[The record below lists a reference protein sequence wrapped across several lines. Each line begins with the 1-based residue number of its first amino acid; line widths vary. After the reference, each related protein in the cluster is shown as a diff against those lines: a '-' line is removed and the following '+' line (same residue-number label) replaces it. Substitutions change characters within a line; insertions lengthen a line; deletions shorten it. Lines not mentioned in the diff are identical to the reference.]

1 MKIVV
6 CLKEVSG
13 RESRYEVAAEENWI
27 DESNISFEINEC
39 DEYALEEA
47 LKLKEQFGGEVA
59 ILSVGKPRAEKVMR
73 KALAMGAD
81 RGILIADDS
90 RHLTTPHLLAKVMS
104 SALKSEEYDL
114 VLTGTQSD
122 DLGYAQT
129 AVVLA
134 ELLSI
139 PHATIVMKIE
149 AEPEAARLRALR
161 EMESGQFQWL
171 ELPLPALLS
180 IQAGSS
186 PVRYASLKGIM
197 QAKKKEIRVLSPE
210 EVGVDATT
218 GPELEIVRLYQK
230 KEERKAELLEGETG
244 AVVEQ
249 LVEKLQKE
257 AKVL

>member
-13 RESRYEVAAEENWI
+13 RESRYEVAAEGNWI

-47 LKLKEQFGGEVA
+47 LILKEQFGGEVTL
-59 ILSVGKPRAEKVMR
+59 LSVGRPRAEKVMR

-81 RGILIADDS
+81 RGILIADGN
-90 RHLTTPHLLAKVMS
+90 HQLTSPHLIAKAMS
-104 SALKSEEYDL
+104 SVLEGEEFDL
-114 VLTGTQSD
+114 VLAGTQSD

-149 AEPEAARLRALR
+149 AEPEAQRLKALR
-161 EMESGQFQWL
+161 EMESGKFQWL

-197 QAKKKEIRVLSPE
+197 QAKKKELLVLSPE
-210 EVGVDATT
+210 EVGVDAAAA
-218 GPELEIVRLYQK
+218 PELEIVRLYQK
-230 KEERKAELLEGETG
+230 KEERKAELLEGDVR

>member
-1 MKIVV
+1 MRIVV
-6 CLKEVSG
+6 CIKEVSS
-13 RESRYEVAAEENWI
+13 RESRYQVASDENWI

-47 LKLKEQFGGEVA
+47 LKLKEQFGGEVV
-59 ILSVGKPRAEKVMR
+59 ILSVGKPRTEKVMR

-81 RGILIADDS
+81 RGILIADES
-90 RHLTTPHLLAKVMS
+90 RQLTSPHLLGKVMS
-104 SALKSEEYDL
+104 SALEAEEFDL

-122 DLGYAQT
+122 DFSYAQT

-149 AEPEAARLRALR
+149 AEPEANRLRALR
-161 EMESGQFQWL
+161 EMENGRFQWL

-197 QAKKKEIRVLSPE
+197 QARKKEIRTLSPE
-210 EVGVDATT
+210 ELGVEATAV
-218 GPELEIVRLYQK
+218 PELEIVRLYQK